1 MNFLL
6 HCGGK
11 RLAERVRFELTVV
24 LPTHAFQACALNH
37 SAISPP
43 KSGAMCRARAG
54 RATRI
59 LSSRGV
65 TVIPLALFR
74 ERVNYSGVRILGVIL
89 LLLLTSVGA
98 WARFGIVRT
107 TDGRTLQGQVRFT
120 PDRVVVV
127 NAELGSIWGVALTN
141 ITLISFPTNSLSNT
155 ATESGDGALP
165 TPWRE
170 AGIGYSRLP
179 GSVRH
184 EGGIFTLRSA
194 GMNIDGEADA
204 FHYVFK
210 PVRGDS
216 EIVAEVVSIQYTHP
230 FAKAGLMMRESLNEY
245 SRHVM
250 LALTAERG
258 GALQFRADERAAAQS
273 SALRAIYAPT
283 WLKLKRQSNDFTA
296 YVSPNGRLWS
306 VLEKISV
313 PMNQN
318 IYVGLAVAGGRDNVL
333 NWTTFSKV
341 REAPKLQNDFF
352 SPEVELVSGST
363 ITSRPAFADDNE
375 VTFVGAPKI
384 VSVPVSRV
392 ARIAFQPLNGD
403 MAWKTRISRPGVWVT
418 TGDFFDGDFRGIEG
432 RKLTISSVLYGLRTF
447 EIDDEVLAVVLQPRR
462 QQRALYEVETADGAM
477 LLATQLAVGDGELRL
492 HEAALG
498 EVRVPMF
505 EILEVRRR

>member
-1 MNFLL
+1 
-6 HCGGK
+6 
-11 RLAERVRFELTVV
+11 LAEREGFEPSVVFSYARFPGVCLQPLSHLSAESPRNV
-24 LPTHAFQACALNH
+24 PGACPACNANLG
-37 SAISPP
+37 P
-43 KSGAMCRARAG
+43 R
-54 RATRI
+54 T
-59 LSSRGV
+59 L
-65 TVIPLALFR
+65 IPLALFR
-74 ERVNYSGVRILGVIL
+74 ERVNYSAVRLFGVIG
-89 LLLLTSVGA
+89 LLLLTSTGVF
-98 WARFGIVRT
+98 ARLGIVRT
-107 TDGRTLQGQVRFT
+107 VDGRTLQGQVRLS
-120 PDRVVVV
+120 PERVVVV
-127 NAELGSIWGVALTN
+127 NAELGSIWAVALTN
-141 ITLISFPTNSLSNT
+141 ITLISFPTNNLSNT
-155 ATESGDGALP
+155 TTDSGDGALP

-184 EGGIFTLRSA
+184 EGGIFTVRSA

-210 PVRGDS
+210 PVRGDT
-216 EIVAEVVSIQYTHP
+216 EIVAEVVSIQYTYP
-230 FAKAGLMMRESLNEY
+230 FAKAGLMIRESLNEY
-245 SRHVM
+245 SRNVM

-258 GALQFRADERAAAQS
+258 GTLQFRPEERAATQS
-273 SALRAIYAPT
+273 GSLRAIYAPT
-283 WLKLKRQSNDFTA
+283 WLKLRRQSNDFTA

-318 IYVGLAVAGGRDNVL
+318 IYVGLALAGGRDDML

-352 SPEVELVSGST
+352 TPEIELISGSVVT
-363 ITSRPAFADDNE
+363 GRPMLVDENEIVFAG
-375 VTFVGAPKI
+375 VPKM
-384 VSVPVSRV
+384 VRVPVPRV
-392 ARIAFQPLNGD
+392 ARIVFQPLNGD

-447 EIDDEVLAVVLQPRR
+447 DIDDEVLAVVLQPRR
-462 QQRALYEVETADGAM
+462 QRRALFEVETADGAT

-492 HEAALG
+492 RETALG